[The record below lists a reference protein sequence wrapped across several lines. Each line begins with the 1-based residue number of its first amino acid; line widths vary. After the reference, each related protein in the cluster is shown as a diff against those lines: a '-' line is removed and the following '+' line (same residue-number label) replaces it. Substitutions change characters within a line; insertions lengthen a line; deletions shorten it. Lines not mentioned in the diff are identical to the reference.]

1 MPRRRRIRSVDDA
14 QALAKRR
21 LPRSVYEYVEG
32 GTEGEVTVRANRR
45 AFEEVTFRPKA
56 AVLYGERQLATT
68 VLGQP
73 LSMPVIVAP
82 AGYIRMAH
90 RDGERGAARAAG
102 QAGTAIGISTLS
114 SYPIEEIT
122 AATTAPVWYQL
133 YFAGGR
139 AGAEIAIDRARE
151 AGCQALILTVDL
163 AAAAG
168 RERRLRGGGVPTRVD
183 LRNALRYAP
192 EMVVRPAWLLDFL
205 RDGLKL
211 DVPNVRTERE
221 GPPLSAA
228 EASKSMRDAAP
239 TWDDMEW
246 VRERWGGPL
255 VVKGILRADDARRA
269 VDAGAAAVVVSNHG
283 GNALDGTPP
292 TLRVLPEIVA
302 EVGDEVEVLVDGGIR
317 RGGDVVK
324 ALAMGARAVLVGRA
338 YVWGLA
344 ADGEA
349 GVSAILRVLRD
360 GIDRTLA
367 LLGCPSVH
375 ELDASYLDI
384 PPAWVAPRAD
394 VPAADATEVSP

>member
-1 MPRRRRIRSVDDA
+1 VSVPRQRRIRSVDDA
-14 QALAKRR
+14 QLLAKRR
-21 LPRSVYEYVEG
+21 LPRSVYEYIEG

-56 AVLYGERQLATT
+56 AVLFGERDLTTT
-68 VLGQP
+68 VLDTP

-102 QAGTAIGISTLS
+102 EAGVAIGISTLS

-122 AATTAPVWYQL
+122 GATTAPVWYQL

-139 AGAEIAIDRARE
+139 TGAEIAIDRARA
-151 AGCQALILTVDL
+151 AGCRALVLTVDL

-183 LRNALRYAP
+183 LGNALRYAP
-192 EMVVRPAWLLDFL
+192 EMVLRPRWLADFL
-205 RDGLKL
+205 RDGLRL
-211 DVPNVRTERE
+211 DVPNVRTAPD
-221 GPPLSAA
+221 GPSLSAA
-228 EASKSMRDAAP
+228 EASRSMREHAP
-239 TWDDMEW
+239 TWDDMGW
-246 VRERWGGPL
+246 IRERFGGP
-255 VVKGILRADDARRA
+255 VIVKGILRADDARRA

-292 TLRVLPEIVA
+292 TLRVLPEILA
-302 EVGDEVEVLVDGGIR
+302 EVGDEVEVLVDGGVR

-344 ADGEA
+344 AAGET
-349 GVSAILRVLRD
+349 GVAQVLGVLRD

-367 LLGCPSVH
+367 LLGCPSVA
-375 ELDASYLDI
+375 ELDRSYVDV
-384 PPAWVAPRAD
+384 PPAWRAG
-394 VPAADATEVSP
+394 VSG